1 MFNQK
6 WLLVFLGV
14 TLGFTSC
21 PAPQNFPLTGTVS
34 VPAGFDVKNTI
45 VVACN
50 IETCTNL
57 YKATAEVITIG
68 ASGLNS
74 YWRID
79 LLAPGKYQVFAV
91 NTAQGL
97 TGIYKTPD
105 GSSIVQA
112 PFENINITLQKNA
125 ATQVSDVFSSIFSN
139 PTDRQ

>member
-1 MFNQK
+1 MDNKKFFVM
-6 WLLVFLGV
+6 LMVAC
-14 TLGFTSC
+14 GFTAC
-21 PAPQNFPLTGTVS
+21 PAPQKFPLEGTVN
-34 VPAGFDVKNTI
+34 VPAGFDVKDTI

-68 ASGLNS
+68 ATGLSS

-97 TGIYKTPD
+97 TGIYKTPN

-112 PFENINITLQKNA
+112 PSENINITLQKTPTPQA
-125 ATQVSDVFSSIFSN
+125 SELFSSIFAN

>member
-1 MFNQK
+1 MFNK
-6 WLLVFLGV
+6 KLLLLFFGV
-14 TLGFTSC
+14 TFGFISC
-21 PAPQNFPLTGTVS
+21 PAPQKFPLEGTVN
-34 VPAGFDVKNTI
+34 VPAGFDVKDTI

-68 ASGLNS
+68 TTGLSS

-97 TGIYKTPD
+97 TGIYKTSN
-105 GSSIVQA
+105 GSSVVQA
-112 PFENINITLQKNA
+112 PFENINITLQKMPA
-125 ATQVSDVFSSIFSN
+125 PQASGLFSSIFAN
-139 PTDRQ
+139 PTDHQ